1 MYISK
6 KDYDELNARTV
17 ELARK
22 LKEKEDVIKD
32 YQEENDTLKKEKEVQ
47 HNALREVIKLT
58 TINRYNNTGAIIR
71 KIKESA
77 ETGIKS

>member
-6 KDYDELNARTV
+6 KDYDKLNARTV

-47 HNALREVIKLT
+47 HSALREVIKLT
-58 TINRYNNTGAIIR
+58 TINRYNNAGVIIR

-77 ETGIKS
+77 ETAINS